1 MPDGYART
9 DNFIRKRTHS
19 ESEGQSQHAYL
30 QSQLQSAAENY
41 PFNYGQESPAQ
52 PFSQPYAHIQAQQ
65 QAQQQAPTADMSYR
79 PTMQGYHHAAANGA
93 IVNGQPGQLVQP
105 NLDRLP
111 DTISPWKDRLI
122 DEYVFFDAYM
132 DYH

>member
-19 ESEGQSQHAYL
+19 ESEGLPQNAYL

-41 PFNYGQESPAQ
+41 PFIYGQESPAQ
-52 PFSQPYAHIQAQQ
+52 PFSQPYSHIQPQQ
-65 QAQQQAPTADMSYR
+65 PAPVADMSYR
-79 PTMQGYHHAAANGA
+79 PTMQGYHHAATNGA

-111 DTISPWKDRLI
+111 ETTSPWKDRLI
-122 DEYVFFDAYM
+122 DEYVFVDAHM